1 MDRNRRRS
9 RDIKCRTRSRLAR
22 ALWIEIVSSY
32 ISSLHH
38 QVEARE
44 SLVDRNYLE
53 GILLV
58 IYPRR
63 GSREP
68 CGSKFLRS
76 CSLTL
81 SSGRGSREPCGSK
94 FHILHSRF
102 LEDGVEARES
112 LVDRNGTCSIHSSH
126 IAVEARESLVDR
138 NPAVPAPQSL
148 SACRGS
154 REPCGSKFP
163 NHRHNLHRL
172 LSRLARALWIEMSS
186 AVPGRPSALSRLSRA
201 LWI

>member
-1 MDRNRRRS
+1 MWIEIARGKT
-9 RDIKCRTRSRLAR
+9 ICCFWTSRLAR
-22 ALWIEIVSSY
+22 ALWIEIPVAP
-32 ISSLHH
+32 
-38 QVEARE
+38 ETAAT
-44 SLVDRNYLE
+44 
-53 GILLV
+53 LL
-58 IYPRR
+58 
-63 GSREP
+63 
-68 CGSKFLRS
+68 
-76 CSLTL
+76 
-81 SSGRGSREPCGSK
+81 
-94 FHILHSRF
+94 
-102 LEDGVEARES
+102 VEARES